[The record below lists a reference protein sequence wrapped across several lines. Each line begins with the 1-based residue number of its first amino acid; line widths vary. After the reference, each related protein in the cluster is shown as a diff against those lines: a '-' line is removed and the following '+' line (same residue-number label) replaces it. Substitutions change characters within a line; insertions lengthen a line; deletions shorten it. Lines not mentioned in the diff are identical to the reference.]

1 MFYEIKNVSRR
12 PSRRMVWVL
21 KNKIMAKAKKTE
33 KKVKNEEI
41 VLVKVFDKKSNRQ
54 RELSQEIINLEPTR
68 YKLR

>member
-1 MFYEIKNVSRR
+1 
-12 PSRRMVWVL
+12 MVWVL

>member
-1 MFYEIKNVSRR
+1 
-12 PSRRMVWVL
+12 
-21 KNKIMAKAKKTE
+21 MAKAKKTE